1 MSSKNKKKRNGSREP
16 VPDVNPGLVHGAFAT
31 QAVTDTTHRFPRTNV
46 ARPSDE
52 CVEANRDWVD
62 FNEK

>member
-1 MSSKNKKKRNGSREP
+1 MSSKKKRKDILLRR
-16 VPDVNPGLVHGAFAT
+16 VHGAFAT